1 MGRGVTRPW
10 DPYLSERDRAVAAAA
25 GLGRRAGYGER
36 PALVVIDVTVN
47 FCGDRPEPILDS
59 IPRWRNSCGQAAW
72 DAVPAIQELLRTA
85 RAAGVPVI
93 YSAGLDTPPDPVYSG
108 RWADKNRRRGED
120 ATPARA
126 GGNEIL
132 EPIAP
137 EEGDIV
143 IRKTKPSVFHGTPLL
158 SYLVDLQVDTLVCCG
173 TATSG
178 CVRSTV
184 LDAFCNNYRVAVV
197 EEATFD
203 RIDVSHA
210 IALFDIEQKYGDVVS
225 LDDASSYLSSRNE
238 NRRSA

>member
-1 MGRGVTRPW
+1 MGRGVTRLW

-25 GLGRRAGYGER
+25 GLGQRAGLGSR
-36 PALVVIDVTVN
+36 PALLVIDVTVN
-47 FCGDRPEPILDS
+47 FCGDRPEPILES
-59 IPRWRNSCGQAAW
+59 IARWRNSCGEAAW
-72 DAVPAIQELLRTA
+72 AAVPAIQELLRTA
-85 RAAGVPVI
+85 RGAGVPVI

-108 RWADKNRRRGED
+108 RWLDKNRRRGED
-120 ATPARA
+120 ATPART

-137 EEGDIV
+137 EPGDIV
-143 IRKTKPSVFHGTPLL
+143 IRKTKPSVFHGTPLV

-173 TATSG
+173 VSTSG

-184 LDAFCNNYRVAVV
+184 LDAFCHNYRVAVV

-225 LDDASSYLSSRNE
+225 LGEATSYLSTIGE
-238 NRRSA
+238 TRRSA

>member
-1 MGRGVTRPW
+1 MTTRIW
-10 DPYLSERDRAVAAAA
+10 DAYLSERDREVAAAA
-25 GLGRRAGYGER
+25 GLGERAGYGAR
-36 PALVVIDVTVN
+36 PALLVIDVTVN

-59 IPRWRNSCGQAAW
+59 IPRWRNSCGEAAW
-72 DAVPAIQELLRTA
+72 AALPAIRQLLD
-85 RAAGVPVI
+85 AAHASGVPVI
-93 YSAGLDTPPDPVYSG
+93 YSAGLDTPPDAVYHG
-108 RWADKNRRRGED
+108 RWADKNRRRNED
-120 ATPARA
+120 TTAARA
-126 GGNEIL
+126 GGNEIV

-137 EEGDIV
+137 QPGDIV

-203 RIDVSHA
+203 RLDVSHA

-225 LDDASSYLSSRNE
+225 LSDATFYLSQSTAF
-238 NRRSA
+238 RRPS